1 MTLALASKFA
11 VHFKYCDNLKNH
23 ATSNVPLLCFCLALL
38 VLGFRKRTIGLLAGL
53 CLINSPSMRAGL
65 LNLISLWEMLPF
77 LPILAKDVPLRAST
91 CGIGSAQESKFAL
104 D

>member
-53 CLINSPSMRAGL
+53 CLINSPSSL

-77 LPILAKDVPLRAST
+77 LLTLAKDITLRAST
-91 CGIGSAQESKFAL
+91 
-104 D
+104 